1 MNMKVKEKDIWRYGI
16 NDVEQILFD
25 KALTKTRFN
34 HLWQYVIDERNIIC
48 SIKIIGSNKG
58 KKTAGPDGITFND
71 IMKLDIEDVIKEI
84 KNRLFGSKR
93 GKARHVMIPKSN
105 GKMRSLG
112 ITNLY
117 DRIAQQCVKNILEPI
132 LEAQFN
138 PESFGFR
145 KNRNAQ
151 ECMSYIATTLQ
162 YNNEGHIYDCDLKEY
177 FDTVKIDK
185 VLDKLKLNHNIHD
198 LAFLKCIKRLM
209 WIDLIQPKE
218 KYNGVG
224 LRQGTILGPILANV
238 MFHDFEL
245 RLHKIN
251 DFERENGRQIIQN
264 PNIHKNHGKNYKRGR
279 EFYFNWLKHRRVVKI
294 IRYADDFVLISKG
307 KYDIY
312 DAIMMLEDWCK
323 ENELE
328 INRDKTKLIPIHGD
342 AQLKFLGYKY
352 RKTYSTKQNSF
363 IISVKDQKKLWRETK
378 LRLEW
383 CLWKGNLDYFIVYI
397 RGIFNY
403 YNICTNLTW
412 LISRIH
418 LLLIKKMCRSRQ
430 KVQIDKVRNPHVS
443 FIINGQLLNLWEMRQ
458 HSVKSTAD
466 YMYEVHK
473 LWEPNQTRYKALEWL
488 DYFFENRTKTG
499 KNSSNIIYIPSL
511 LNQQKK
517 DPILDK
523 EYLYMDPQE
532 IHIHHKIPLSLGGT
546 DNYSNLIMLSK
557 TSHKFVH
564 DVNLK
569 LKDLPAYINLKQL
582 NKYRKLCGYEV
593 LK

>member
-1 MNMKVKEKDIWRYGI
+1 MKVKEKDIWRYGI
-16 NDVEQILFD
+16 NDIEQILFD

-34 HLWQYVIDERNIIC
+34 HLWQYVIDEVNIIC

-58 KKTAGPDGITFND
+58 KKTAGPDGLTFNN
-71 IMKLDIEDVIKEI
+71 IMKLDIDVVIKEV
-84 KNRLFGSKR
+84 KNRLFGSKQ
-93 GKARHVMIPKSN
+93 GKARRVMIPKSN
-105 GKMRSLG
+105 GKMRPLG
-112 ITNLY
+112 ITNLF
-117 DRIAQQCVKNILEPI
+117 DRIAQQCVRNILEPI
-132 LEAQFN
+132 LEAHFN

-177 FDTVKIDK
+177 FDTVQIDK
-185 VLDKLKLNHNIHD
+185 VLDKLKSNHNIHD

-218 KYNGVG
+218 KYNGIG

-245 RLHKIN
+245 RLHEIN
-251 DFERENGRQIIQN
+251 DFKRDNGRQIIQN

-279 EFYFNWLKHRRVVKI
+279 EFYFNWLQERRVVKI

-323 ENELE
+323 ENGLE

-342 AQLKFLGYKY
+342 TQLEFLGFKY
-352 RKTYSTKQNSF
+352 RKTNSTKQNSF
-363 IISVKDQKKLWRETK
+363 IISVKDQKKLWKETK
-378 LRLEW
+378 RKLEW

-412 LISRIH
+412 LISRIQ
-418 LLLIKKMCRSRQ
+418 LLLIKKMVRRREV
-430 KVQIDKVRNPHVS
+430 KIDIVRNPHVS
-443 FIINGQLLNLWEMRQ
+443 FMVNGQLLDLWEMRK
-458 HSVKSTAD
+458 HSVKSTTN

-473 LWEPNQTRYKALEWL
+473 LWEPNQTEYKALEWL
-488 DYFFENRTKTG
+488 NYFFENRTKTG

-511 LNQQKK
+511 LNQHKK
-517 DPILDK
+517 EPILDK
-523 EYLYMDPQE
+523 EYLTMDPQE
-532 IHIHHKIPLSLGGT
+532 IHIHHKIPKNLGGT
-546 DNYSNLIMLSK
+546 DSYNNLVMLSN

-582 NKYRKLCGYEV
+582 NKYRKLCGYNS

>member
-1 MNMKVKEKDIWRYGI
+1 MKVKDKDIWRYGI

-71 IMKLDIEDVIKEI
+71 IMKLDIEDVIKET

-93 GKARHVMIPKSN
+93 GKARNVMIPKSN

-185 VLDKLKLNHNIHD
+185 VLDKLKLNPNIHD

-430 KVQIDKVRNPHVS
+430 KVKIDKVRNPHVS

>member
-1 MNMKVKEKDIWRYGI
+1 MKVKDKDIWRYGI

-93 GKARHVMIPKSN
+93 GKARNVMIPKSN

-185 VLDKLKLNHNIHD
+185 VLDKLKLKLNHNIHD

-378 LRLEW
+378 LMLEW

-430 KVQIDKVRNPHVS
+430 KVKIDKVRNPHVS

-466 YMYEVHK
+466 YMYELHK

>member
-1 MNMKVKEKDIWRYGI
+1 MNMKVKDKDIWRYGI

-71 IMKLDIEDVIKEI
+71 MMKLDIEDVIKEI

-93 GKARHVMIPKSN
+93 GKARNVMIPKSN

-378 LRLEW
+378 LMLEW

-430 KVQIDKVRNPHVS
+430 KVKIDKVRNPHVS

>member
-1 MNMKVKEKDIWRYGI
+1 MKVKDKDIWRYGI

-93 GKARHVMIPKSN
+93 GKARNVMISKSN

-430 KVQIDKVRNPHVS
+430 KVKIDKVRNPHVS

-517 DPILDK
+517 IR
-523 EYLYMDPQE
+523 
-532 IHIHHKIPLSLGGT
+532 
-546 DNYSNLIMLSK
+546 
-557 TSHKFVH
+557 F
-564 DVNLK
+564 
-569 LKDLPAYINLKQL
+569 
-582 NKYRKLCGYEV
+582 
-593 LK
+593 

>member
-1 MNMKVKEKDIWRYGI
+1 MNVKEKDIWRYGI
-16 NDVEQILFD
+16 NDVEQILFE

-58 KKTAGPDGITFND
+58 KITAGPDGITFND
-71 IMKLDIEDVIKEI
+71 IMKLDIEKIIKEI
-84 KNRLFGSKR
+84 KNRLYGSKR
-93 GKARHVMIPKSN
+93 GKARRVMIPKSN
-105 GKMRSLG
+105 GKMRPLG

-117 DRIAQQCVKNILEPI
+117 DRIAQQCVRNILEPI

-177 FDTVKIDK
+177 FDSVQIDK
-185 VLDKLKLNHNIHD
+185 VLDKLKSNHNIHD

-218 KYNGVG
+218 KYNGIG

-245 RLHKIN
+245 RLHEIN
-251 DFERENGRQIIQN
+251 DFKRDNGRQIIQN

-279 EFYFNWLKHRRVVKI
+279 EFYFNWLKERRVVKI

-312 DAIMMLEDWCK
+312 DVIMMFEDWCK
-323 ENELE
+323 ENGLE
-328 INRDKTKLIPIHGD
+328 INKDKTKLITIHGD
-342 AQLKFLGYKY
+342 TKLEFLGFKY
-352 RKTYSTKQNSF
+352 RKTNSTKPNSF
-363 IISVKDQKKLWRETK
+363 IISVKDQKKLWKETK
-378 LRLEW
+378 SRLEW
-383 CLWKGNLDYFIVYI
+383 CLWKGKLDYFIVYM

-412 LISRIH
+412 LISRIQ
-418 LLLIKKMCRSRQ
+418 LLLIKKMVRRREV
-430 KVQIDKVRNPHVS
+430 KIDIVRTPHVS
-443 FIINGQLLNLWEMRQ
+443 FIVNGKLLDLWEMRQ
-458 HSVKSTAD
+458 HSVKSTMD

-473 LWEPNQTRYKALEWL
+473 LWQPNQSEYKASEWIS
-488 DYFFENRTKTG
+488 YFFENRTKTG

-511 LNQQKK
+511 LNQHKK
-517 DPILDK
+517 EPILDK
-523 EYLYMDPQE
+523 PYLTIDPQE
-532 IHIHHKIPLSLGGT
+532 IHLHHKIPRSIGGT
-546 DNYSNLIMLSK
+546 DSYSNLVMLSK
-557 TSHKFVH
+557 TSHKLVH
-564 DVNLK
+564 DVNLT
-569 LKDLPAYINLKQL
+569 LKKLPAYINLKQL
-582 NKYRKLCGYEV
+582 NKYRKLCGYEA